1 MEKIDVLDKD
11 GNKTGIIKTKKEVY
25 ENGDYH
31 RTVHIWIIN
40 DNNEILVQK
49 RHPKKETFPN
59 LWAISVAGHVRSG
72 ETSLDALK
80 RELKEE
86 LGQKV
91 EDKNIKFLFTLKR
104 EQPYKDHL
112 LHVIDD
118 VYLVKLNINV
128 EETKLQFSELTDIK
142 YVYYE
147 YLEQIFKNCDP
158 EYVPY
163 TQEHTK
169 LFEFLHNMID
179 KESNNK

>member
-1 MEKIDVLDKD
+1 MEKIDVLDED
-11 GNKTGIIKTKKEVY
+11 GNKTGIVKTKKEVY
-25 ENGDYH
+25 ETGDYH
-31 RTVHIWIIN
+31 RTVHVWIIN

-72 ETSLDALK
+72 ENSVEALK

-86 LGQKV
+86 LGQSIDD
-91 EDKNIKFLFTLKR
+91 EHIKFLFTLKR

-118 VYLVKLNINV
+118 VYLVKLNINI

-147 YLEQIFKNCDP
+147 YLEQIFKDGDNS
-158 EYVPY
+158 YVPY
-163 TQEHTK
+163 TLEHKK
-169 LFEFLHNMID
+169 LFDYLHKNI
-179 KESNNK
+179 K

>member
-1 MEKIDVLDKD
+1 MEMIDVLDKD
-11 GNKTGIIKTKKEVY
+11 GNKTGIVKNKKDVY
-25 ENGDYH
+25 ESGDYH
-31 RTVHIWIIN
+31 KTVHIWIIN

-72 ETSLDALK
+72 ENSIDAVK

-86 LGQKV
+86 LGQKI
-91 EDKNIKFLFTLKR
+91 DDSNIKFLFTLKR
-104 EQPYKDHL
+104 KQPYKNHFL
-112 LHVIDD
+112 NVIDD
-118 VYLVKLNINV
+118 VFLIKLNLNV

-147 YLEQIFKNCDP
+147 YLEQIFKNSDP

-163 TQEHTK
+163 TVEHKK
-169 LFEFLHNMID
+169 LFEYLHKIID
-179 KESNNK
+179 KKF

>member
-1 MEKIDVLDKD
+1 MENIDVLDKY

-40 DNNEILVQK
+40 NDKELLVQK

-59 LWAISVAGHVRSG
+59 LWAISVAGHVKSG
-72 ETSLDALK
+72 ESSIDAVK

-86 LGQKV
+86 IGQKTD
-91 EDKNIKFLFTLKR
+91 EENIEFLFTLRR
-104 EQPYKDHL
+104 EQPYKNHL

-118 VYLVKLNINV
+118 VYLVNLNIDV
-128 EETKLQFSELTDIK
+128 EKTKLQFSELTDIK

-147 YLEQIFKNCDP
+147 YLEQIFKNSDP

-163 TQEHTK
+163 TLEHEK
-169 LFEFLHNMID
+169 LFEFLH
-179 KESNNK
+179 KKFAAKK

>member
-1 MEKIDVLDKD
+1 MEYIDVLDKN
-11 GNKTGIIKTKKEVY
+11 GNKTGIVKTKNEVY
-25 ENGDYH
+25 ESGDYH
-31 RTVHIWIIN
+31 KTVHVWIVN
-40 DNNEILVQK
+40 DNKELLVQK

-72 ETSLDALK
+72 ETSIDAIK

-86 LGQKV
+86 LGQKI
-91 EDKNIKFLFTLKR
+91 EDDKIEYLFTINR

-118 VYLVKLNINV
+118 VYLVNINLDC
-128 EETKLQFSELTDIK
+128 EDTKLQFSELTDIK

-147 YLEQIFKNCDP
+147 YLEQIFKNSDS

-163 TQEHTK
+163 TLEHEK
-169 LFEFLHNMID
+169 LFEILH
-179 KESNNK
+179 KKYC